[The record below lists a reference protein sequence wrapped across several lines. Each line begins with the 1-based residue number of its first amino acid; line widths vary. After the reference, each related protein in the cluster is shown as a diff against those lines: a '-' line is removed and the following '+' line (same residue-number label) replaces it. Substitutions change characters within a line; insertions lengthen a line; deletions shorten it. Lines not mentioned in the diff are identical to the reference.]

1 MMFCYVEG
9 EDVRFSFWLCA
20 PQVYGIS
27 FTASSAIGVHRALM
41 IGFYHESRMPG
52 SYHKSELEARQYFI
66 TYHLRI

>member
-1 MMFCYVEG
+1 VEG

-41 IGFYHESRMPG
+41 IVFYNRFYHEPRMPG